1 MRLVGSDR
9 WRWFVALYVAG
20 VVTFA
25 AVAVGLHALLKLF
38 G

>member
-9 WRWFVALYVAG
+9 WAWFVALYVAG

-25 AVAVGLHALLKLF
+25 VVAFGLRALLKLLR
-38 G
+38 

>member
-9 WRWFVALYVAG
+9 WRCFVAMYVAG

-25 AVAVGLHALLKLF
+25 VVAVGLHALLKLL